1 MTIGDSSSPTLLLCW
16 PKELVVWVYKSGR
29 ARETSELAWPAF
41 AGKIDINDFGQRL
54 PSLTPNGLSLF
65 IHRVMMGEENDD
77 NNVRIIKASNRS
89 F

>member
-1 MTIGDSSSPTLLLCW
+1 MLAKGVGGLGVQVG
-16 PKELVVWVYKSGR
+16 ER
-29 ARETSELAWPAF
+29 ARDERGGLLSRGKLILTILGNAF
-41 AGKIDINDFGQRL
+41 L
-54 PSLTPNGLSLF
+54 PSTPNGLSLF